1 DEIGTAEV
9 SPHRIV
15 IADPGFELDGRPW
28 MQKQNPLLMP
38 PWGLETEREIH
49 VGRLEAAKA
58 FAAAHGLNRITVPT
72 PDAWHGI
79 AAPGKAYYDLREALR
94 ELGLDDEAL
103 RRHGIRLMKIGMLFP
118 MEPGVVKEFARGLE
132 ELLVVEEKR
141 AFCELFIRDIL
152 YNLAERPQIVGKHDL
167 EGRMLVPPD
176 AELDADRIAQIVAK
190 RLERKIQLTSI
201 TSREALL
208 EAVRERPAPLSLARQ
223 QYFCS
228 GCPHDRST

>member
-1 DEIGTAEV
+1 
-9 SPHRIV
+9 
-15 IADPGFELDGRPW
+15 
-28 MQKQNPLLMP
+28 LMR

-72 PDAWHGI
+72 PDAWLGI

-118 MEPGVVKEFARGLE
+118 MEPGIVREFARGLE
-132 ELLVVEEKR
+132 ELLVIEEKR

-152 YNLAERPQIVGKHDL
+152 YNQAERPRVTGKYDL
-167 EGRMLVPPD
+167 DGRPLVPAD
-176 AELDADRIAQIVAK
+176 AELDADRVAQIVAA
-190 RLERKIQLTSI
+190 RLERRVHL
-201 TSREALL
+201 
-208 EAVRERPAPLSLARQ
+208 
-223 QYFCS
+223 
-228 GCPHDRST
+228 D